1 MEPEKLVTIRRFR
14 QGAEAYLSKTKL
26 ESEGIDC
33 FVQDEHLISLNW
45 LYSVAIGGVRLQ
57 VKSCDVKRAQEILEQ
72 QAEIKSEDIV
82 ENDKNVIYCPK
93 CNSDKI
99 YYEKFARK
107 KAFISQL
114 LLTIPL
120 PFLKGKWKCYSC
132 GYEWK
137 KG

>member
-1 MEPEKLVTIRRFR
+1 MESEKLVTIRRFR
-14 QGAEAYLSKTKL
+14 QGLEAYLSKSKL

-45 LYSVAIGGVRLQ
+45 LYSIAVGGVRLQ
-57 VKSCDVKRAQEILEQ
+57 VKSCDVKQAQEILEQ
-72 QAEIKSEDIV
+72 QTEVKSRDILKT
-82 ENDKNVIYCPK
+82 DKSITNCPK

-114 LLTIPL
+114 LLSIPL
-120 PFLKGKWKCYSC
+120 PFLKRKWKCYSC